1 MKKIWKRMKAM
12 VTEKR
17 MEVEGWATEAA
28 MAMEEKMQ
36 TLREETVAGMKM
48 EEDGEG
54 EGIAG
59 AEAMKEVAEDGEEAV
74 AEEAGIVEMVGM
86 VVTKWGVIVAH
97 VASFVRECL
106 RTCVSLPSLMDIY
119 YVTSFPG

>member
-1 MKKIWKRMKAM
+1 MMMMMMMRFTPTALDSRVSVMHS
-12 VTEKR
+12 T
-17 MEVEGWATEAA
+17 
-28 MAMEEKMQ
+28 
-36 TLREETVAGMKM
+36 
-48 EEDGEG
+48 
-54 EGIAG
+54 
-59 AEAMKEVAEDGEEAV
+59 DGEEAV

-97 VASFVRECL
+97 VESFVRECL

>member
-1 MKKIWKRMKAM
+1 MKKIWKRMRAL

-17 MEVEGWATEAA
+17 TEVEGWATEAA
-28 MAMEEKMQ
+28 MSMPEKVK
-36 TLREETVAGMKM
+36 TPREETVAGMKA

-54 EGIAG
+54 TAG
-59 AEAMKEVAEDGEEAV
+59 AVAMKEVAEDGEEAV

-97 VASFVRECL
+97 VVCERIL
-106 RTCVSLPSLMDIY
+106 KNVSVPLLMDIY
-119 YVTSFPG
+119 TQLRIL

>member
-1 MKKIWKRMKAM
+1 M

-28 MAMEEKMQ
+28 MAMAEKVQ
-36 TLREETVAGMKM
+36 TPREETVAGMKT

-54 EGIAG
+54 EGTA
-59 AEAMKEVAEDGEEAV
+59 AAAMMEVAEDGEEAV

>member
-1 MKKIWKRMKAM
+1 MKKIWKRMRAL

-17 MEVEGWATEAA
+17 TEVEGWATEAA
-28 MAMEEKMQ
+28 MAMAEKVK
-36 TLREETVAGMKM
+36 TPREETVAGMKA

-54 EGIAG
+54 TAG
-59 AEAMKEVAEDGEEAV
+59 AVAMKEVAEDGEEAV
-74 AEEAGIVEMVGM
+74 VGEAGIVEMVGM

-119 YVTSFPG
+119 YVTTFPG

>member
-36 TLREETVAGMKM
+36 TLREETVAGMKT

-54 EGIAG
+54 EGTAG

-86 VVTKWGVIVAH
+86 VVTKWGVICCSRRLLENA
-97 VASFVRECL
+97 
-106 RTCVSLPSLMDIY
+106 
-119 YVTSFPG
+119 

>member
-1 MKKIWKRMKAM
+1 M
-12 VTEKR
+12 
-17 MEVEGWATEAA
+17 A
-28 MAMEEKMQ
+28 MAEKVK
-36 TLREETVAGMKM
+36 TPREETVAGMKA

-54 EGIAG
+54 TAG
-59 AEAMKEVAEDGEEAV
+59 AVAMKEVAEDGEEAV

-106 RTCVSLPSLMDIY
+106 RTMRTCVSLPSLMDIY
-119 YVTSFPG
+119 YVTTFPG

>member
-28 MAMEEKMQ
+28 MAMAEKVQ
-36 TLREETVAGMKM
+36 TPREETVAGMKT

-54 EGIAG
+54 EGTA
-59 AEAMKEVAEDGEEAV
+59 AAAMMEVAEDGEEAV